1 MFCELICALLATLA
15 AIIDLRTRRIPNLL
29 TYGALVFGLALHF
42 WLDRLTGL
50 GGSVVAALVVG
61 VPFLPLVLRGGMGG
75 GDLKLALSL
84 GAIAG
89 KLDDAVF
96 LLLSTSLA
104 GLALALVAAARAKRF
119 FGVPL
124 AYGPA
129 FAVGAWALVF
139 WREVGR

>member
-1 MFCELICALLATLA
+1 
-15 AIIDLRTRRIPNLL
+15 
-29 TYGALVFGLALHF
+29 
-42 WLDRLTGL
+42 
-50 GGSVVAALVVG
+50 
-61 VPFLPLVLRGGMGG
+61 
-75 GDLKLALSL
+75 LKLALAL

-104 GLALALVAAARAKRF
+104 GLILALLAAARAKRF

-129 FAVGAWALVF
+129 FAAGAWSLVI
-139 WREVGR
+139 WRQVGR